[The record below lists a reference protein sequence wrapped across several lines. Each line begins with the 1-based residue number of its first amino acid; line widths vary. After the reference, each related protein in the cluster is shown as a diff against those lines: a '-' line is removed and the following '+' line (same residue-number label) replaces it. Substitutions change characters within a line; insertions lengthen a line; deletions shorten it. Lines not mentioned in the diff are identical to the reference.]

1 MIDDRTTT
9 RRLSHS
15 GSNYWLNVDGEK
27 RCRRAQVGLLGDKI
41 GSPRPPLTKVSPRGE
56 AHPRLT
62 RAHVAQG
69 GVTLGPEQGEL
80 GANFC
85 YLGHIHRLRDCCHS
99 QFSKFPAS
107 SLFVFCA
114 AINKS
119 DFRQIAEASP
129 NLTWTVSGSLPRNI
143 TVLLRD

>member
-1 MIDDRTTT
+1 MHRKIYINYRGARQIAWLMFQTLL
-9 RRLSHS
+9 RRPALAAVFSSAVWVRDKPCLS
-15 GSNYWLNVDGEK
+15 NV
-27 RCRRAQVGLLGDKI
+27 A
-41 GSPRPPLTKVSPRGE
+41 KVL
-56 AHPRLT
+56 AHT
-62 RAHVAQG
+62 QI
-69 GVTLGPEQGEL
+69 T
-80 GANFC
+80 
-85 YLGHIHRLRDCCHS
+85 DCCHS

-119 DFRQIAEASP
+119 DFRQIAEVSP